1 MLNRPTFFPMPGA
14 VIKLLMGQM
23 GEELLL
29 AGKKILPKKIQAAGY
44 AFLYENLEQ
53 ALADVV

>member
-1 MLNRPTFFPMPGA
+1 
-14 VIKLLMGQM
+14 MGQM

-29 AGKKILPKKIQAAGY
+29 TGKKILPKKIQEAGY
-44 AFLYENLEQ
+44 AFEYENLEQ